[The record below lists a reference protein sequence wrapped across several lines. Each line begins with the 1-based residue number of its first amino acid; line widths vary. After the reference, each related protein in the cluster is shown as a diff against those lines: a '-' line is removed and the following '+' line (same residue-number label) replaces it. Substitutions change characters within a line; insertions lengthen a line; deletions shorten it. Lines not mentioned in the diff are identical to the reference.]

1 MKQTAYETVY
11 GILRQE
17 IVSGVYGY
25 GEKLPGKRTLA
36 ERHDVSV
43 ITVSHALELLADE
56 GYISPR
62 QRSGC
67 YVSYRSAEGYAGFSQ
82 PPAVPLPS
90 RDPALTSADVD
101 GIPFSTLAGIMR
113 RVLSEKQKSILV
125 KSPNSGIPELRRAL
139 SRYLARS
146 REIVV
151 SPEQIF
157 IGAGAE
163 YLYGMIVELLG
174 QDLIWGIEQPCYSKI
189 EQVYRARKVSL
200 QMLPLTEDGICSDAL
215 RNCTASVLHISPY
228 RSYPSD
234 VTASASK
241 KAEYLHWAAQ
251 GNRWIVEDD
260 YESEFSLHAR
270 RAETLFSGSRHQNIL
285 YLNTFS
291 RTISSALRVGYLVLP
306 ERLLSRWEARCG
318 FYSCTV
324 PAFEQY
330 VLAELID
337 SGHFE
342 RHINRVRRR
351 LRAGQS

>member
-1 MKQTAYETVY
+1 MKHTAYETVY
-11 GILRQE
+11 ETIRQE
-17 IVSGVYGY
+17 IVSGVYVY
-25 GEKLPGKRTLA
+25 GDRLPGKRTLA
-36 ERHDVSV
+36 EQHGISV
-43 ITVSHALELLADE
+43 ITVSHALELLAEE
-56 GYISPR
+56 GYIIPR

-67 YVSYRSAEGYAGFSQ
+67 YVSYRFSESFAGFSRQ
-82 PPAVPLPS
+82 LPTTPLP
-90 RDPALTSADVD
+90 RDPVLTSADVD
-101 GIPFSTLAGIMR
+101 GIPFSMLAGIMR
-113 RVLSEKQKSILV
+113 RVLSEKQESILV
-125 KSPNSGIPELRRAL
+125 KSPNSGIPELRQAL

-174 QDLIWGIEQPCYSKI
+174 PELTWAIEKPSYSKI
-189 EQVYRARKVSL
+189 WQVYRARKVGL
-200 QMLPLTEDGICSDAL
+200 QMLPLTGDGICSKAL
-215 RNCTASVLHISPY
+215 QNCTASVLHISPY
-228 RSYPSD
+228 RSFPSD
-234 VTASASK
+234 ITASASK
-241 KAEYLHWAAQ
+241 KTEYLHWASH
-251 GNRWIVEDD
+251 GERWIVEDD
-260 YESEFSLHAR
+260 FESEFSLHAR
-270 RAETLFSGSRHQNIL
+270 RAETLFSRSSNENVL

-306 ERLLSRWEARCG
+306 QRLLSRWEARCG

-351 LRAGQS
+351 LRSGQS